1 MLGSSTQ
8 KRPGETRTSV
18 RLCMD
23 ASMAALAFR
32 LLRALISRIFSA
44 TDSQKKSQFP
54 IQILESITAFTPKK
68 PAFLPRW

>member
-44 TDSQKKSQFP
+44 TDYQKKVN
-54 IQILESITAFTPKK
+54 
-68 PAFLPRW
+68 FLSKS